1 MGFYS
6 NSTPAYRRIN
16 ELTGDIH
23 LSEDFK
29 NEINA
34 RGIPLYKAYSI
45 QKRLLHE
52 AEEEKL
58 NTKEDV
64 DNRIMELLE
73 ENTKN
78 DVTSDYSSKC
88 STCEG
93 ATKVPPM
100 PKEVSKPKGFV
111 SGLPPKEEIFIPP
124 KGRDLAKQD
133 QMSDRELL
141 NKIAL
146 QNEKIINQNKLIL
159 QELRKLGEKLGE

>member
-23 LSEDFK
+23 LCEDFK
-29 NEINA
+29 QEIEA

-45 QKRLLHE
+45 QKRLLFE

-58 NTKEDV
+58 KTKEDV
-64 DNRIMELLE
+64 DKRIMELLD

-78 DVTSDYSSKC
+78 DITSDYANKC

-93 ATKVPPM
+93 ATKIPPM
-100 PKEVSKPKGFV
+100 PKEVTKPKGFV

-124 KGRDLAKQD
+124 KGRDLAKQNE
-133 QMSDRELL
+133 MTDRELL

-159 QELRKLGEKLGE
+159 QELRKLGNR

>member
-6 NSTPAYRRIN
+6 NSTPGQRRIN

-34 RGIPLYKAYSI
+34 RGIPLYKAYNI

-52 AEEEKL
+52 AEQELLK
-58 NTKEDV
+58 TKDDV
-64 DNRIMELLE
+64 DKRIMELLE
-73 ENTKN
+73 ENTKT
-78 DVTSDYSSKC
+78 DVVSDYASKC
-88 STCEG
+88 SSCEG
-93 ATKVPPM
+93 ATKIPPM
-100 PKEVSKPKGFV
+100 PKEISKPKGFV
-111 SGLPPKEEIFIPP
+111 SGIPPKEEIFIPP
-124 KGRDLAKQD
+124 KGRDLAKQE
-133 QMSDRELL
+133 QMTDRELL

-159 QELRKLGEKLGE
+159 QELRKLGE